1 MKSQYNYFQTNHG
14 TLLDSYLICSW
25 SRRKPRAFFLGVM
38 DFLALIV
45 LHFAVMKED
54 VKVDGHRA
62 PIIAFIGFL
71 ALFIIH
77 WAAAPG
83 AAERAPQTGSRTCRT
98 DDAASESWAVVQYGQ
113 ACPGMNEDAYPFSA
127 VPFFGHAP
135 AERKHPGW
143 NDDALPEAPVPTGK
157 DDLFIDLRQEGVL
170 SPGSMTL
177 GPVGE
182 TGRTGRGLL
191 ASGRIPA
198 TTKGPSRR

>member
-1 MKSQYNYFQTNHG
+1 M
-14 TLLDSYLICSW
+14 
-25 SRRKPRAFFLGVM
+25 
-38 DFLALIV
+38 
-45 LHFAVMKED
+45 
-54 VKVDGHRA
+54 DGHRA
-62 PIIAFIGFL
+62 PVIAIIGFL

-198 TTKGPSRR
+198 TTKGPSGR